1 MWIHAVMTVI
11 GLIMM
16 MSEPLPG
23 EVLTLTQELA
33 QVGVNILGA
42 GMWAAGLW
50 GLYRGKRCARGE
62 RYYRVKTR

>member
-1 MWIHAVMTVI
+1 MWVHAVMTVI

-23 EVLTLTQELA
+23 EVLTLAQELT

-42 GMWAAGLW
+42 GLWAAGLW
-50 GLYRGKRCARGE
+50 GLYKGKRYTRGAW
-62 RYYRVKTR
+62 YRAKTR